1 MEEDEDE
8 DEAEDDLRSDVLV
21 LGSMALLLLK
31 ISNDVDLSRGK
42 LTMDMMMFIY
52 IMRMKGYKKK
62 LGMHK
67 CCNVRTGEKRGKN

>member
-42 LTMDMMMFIY
+42 LTMDMMFIY
-52 IMRMKGYKKK
+52 M
-62 LGMHK
+62 
-67 CCNVRTGEKRGKN
+67 